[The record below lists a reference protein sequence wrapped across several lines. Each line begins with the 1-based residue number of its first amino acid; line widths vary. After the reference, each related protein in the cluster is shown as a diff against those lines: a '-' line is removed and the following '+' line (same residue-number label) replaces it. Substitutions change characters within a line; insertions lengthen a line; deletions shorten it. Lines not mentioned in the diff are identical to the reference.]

1 MRARIIIASFVLCL
15 TLLANA
21 RAAEEPEWDENA
33 NPVPLGNVFVEF
45 QYQRLTGTG
54 SNQMAVWIETPSGN
68 FVKSVFATQFTAR
81 GGWKTRDQA
90 LPAWVRQADV
100 PAMTPEQLDAI
111 TSATPGTGEVVQV
124 WDCTNAHGE
133 FVDPGLYVVVLE
145 GTLRGPAQV
154 QYRATVEIGG
164 DVVMVDAE
172 PQYIGSSTTER
183 AMIKDVKVRYEPPAT
198 Y

>member
-1 MRARIIIASFVLCL
+1 MRARIVFASFVLCL

-21 RAAEEPEWDENA
+21 RAAEQVAEENA
-33 NPVPLGNVFVEF
+33 NPVSLGDVFVEF

-54 SNQMAVWIETPSGN
+54 SNQMALWIETPSGN
-68 FVKSVFATQFTAR
+68 FVKTVFATAFTAR

-90 LPAWVRQADV
+90 LPLWVRRAGV
-100 PAMTPEQLDAI
+100 PDMRPEQIDAV
-111 TSATPGTGEVVQV
+111 TSATPSTGDVVQV
-124 WDCTNAHGE
+124 WDCTNARGE
-133 FVDPGLYVVVLE
+133 PVDAGLYVVVLE
-145 GTLRGPAQV
+145 ATLRGPAQV

-164 DVVMVDAE
+164 DVVMVDAV

-183 AMIKDVKVRYEPPAT
+183 SMIQDVKVKYEPPAV